1 MKSWKNFSNGEPG
14 GKAGTPG
21 SPLSPFLLSP
31 FLLLPF
37 LLLPL
42 RPLSGAAGALG
53 RSPSSSSSLLSLTV
67 PVEEMLTTDGSSRAA
82 RSAKLSGAPRAR
94 AGTGAATG
102 KASPPPSIRTDDSRP
117 EASTRRSHA
126 ARMLLERS
134 GRPHALPPEEVVK
147 RMAWSVSCVRQRSL
161 PDLLTRPVLRQEPH
175 PAAGAWRRE
184 RRRVR
189 CGRSPSPPQPCPAAH
204 SPDRPCGSRPATG
217 CRG

>member
-14 GKAGTPG
+14 GKAGTSG
-21 SPLSPFLLSP
+21 SLLSPFLLSP

-37 LLLPL
+37 

-53 RSPSSSSSLLSLTV
+53 RSPSSSSSLSSLAV

-94 AGTGAATG
+94 AGTGVATG
-102 KASPPPSIRTDDSRP
+102 RTSPPPTIRTDDSRL
-117 EASTRRSHA
+117 EASRR
-126 ARMLLERS
+126 RPKPLVPLERS

-147 RMAWSVSCVRQRSL
+147 RMARSVSCVGSILCPICSRVPSCGKS
-161 PDLLTRPVLRQEPH
+161 PILRQEP
-175 PAAGAWRRE
+175 GGGE

-189 CGRSPSPPQPCPAAH
+189 CGRSPSPPPPRPAAH
-204 SPDRPCGSRPATG
+204 SPDRPCASRPATG